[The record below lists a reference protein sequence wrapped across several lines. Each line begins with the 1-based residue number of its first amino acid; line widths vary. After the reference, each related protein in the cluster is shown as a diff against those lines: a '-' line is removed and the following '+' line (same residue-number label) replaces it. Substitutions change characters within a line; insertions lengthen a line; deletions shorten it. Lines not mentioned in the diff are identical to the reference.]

1 MNIKTIPPY
10 YGKPVVNGV
19 IIELS
24 DKEAGFLRS
33 ALYQFADDNKDS
45 GFASQL
51 WTALDK
57 YHFPDYHE
65 KYGDSWRKLDEE
77 EDD

>member
-1 MNIKTIPPY
+1 MNIKPEL
-10 YGKPVVNGV
+10 YGKPSVDKVVV
-19 IIELS
+19 ELS
-24 DKEAGFLRS
+24 DKEAGFLR
-33 ALYQFADDNKDS
+33 ALVYQFAEGSKDS

-57 YHFPDYHE
+57 YHFPDYHK